1 MNTYG
6 IPMRVATDG
15 AAHISAL
22 FKPFIAAG
30 IVLAAGTLSLALS
43 AEPPPAAPAVTQAPK
58 EWQICFYGWKHFRAY
73 IRPEGE
79 AQETID
85 AAACVGG
92 NPYGI
97 LRFSLQSGRLYYLRF
112 TPLDYVFAQLGDRML
127 KMQEAAHHWP
137 GPENPIL
144 LALPVPPVPFCVANH
159 ATMTIKREVHSL
171 AEFNAAKDT
180 VWFLN
185 KDEKSD
191 SKLYLKATEECA
203 ILLKDPALKPVL
215 TILKPLAGE
224 TLSGPVNVT
233 ASLTDGA
240 SAQWVAFSVDGSI
253 TYPGGSIVGSDS
265 ALRTYP
271 PYTIELDTTKL
282 SNGPHEIEA
291 TTMRDVVKSKKVAFM
306 VDNTRPTVFLING
319 KYSHNNPAIPNS
331 PGFNWSGRQISGT
344 VPVEAGVA
352 NLTAGKVEFYMDSTL
367 KETDSSNPYA
377 ASMDT
382 TTLKDGSHEITV
394 KAYDAAGKLAAS
406 RTEQV
411 LVINTPPV
419 TITAPV
425 ADKTVS
431 GTVVAMASVLKDIP
445 YRWLMFKID
454 GVYQGEDNLIRHE
467 PPLGLCIDTTKL
479 SDGPHVIEAQQG
491 IAPTAAEAAPDSL
504 FSDKVSFKVDNTRA
518 AVFLLHK
525 ARFES
530 PWPGRKISGTVPVA
544 AGVANMKAVSKVEFY
559 VDATLKETDSSGPYG
574 ASIDTTTL
582 EEGAHELTVKAYDG
596 AGNLAASQT
605 TKVVVANA
613 VKGGAK

>member
-1 MNTYG
+1 MNTYE
-6 IPMRVATDG
+6 ILRRVAADG
-15 AAHISAL
+15 VVCISAL
-22 FKPFIAAG
+22 FKPFIAAAG
-30 IVLAAGTLSLALS
+30 LVLAAGIMSLDLS
-43 AEPPPAAPAVTQAPK
+43 AAPAPADPAVKPAPK
-58 EWQICFYGWKHFRAY
+58 EWEICFIGWRHFRAY

-97 LRFSLQSGRLYYLRF
+97 LRFPLQSGRLYYLRF

-137 GPENPIL
+137 APENPIL

-159 ATMTIKREVHSL
+159 ATMEIRREVHSL

-203 ILLKDPALKPVL
+203 IFLKDPPLQPVL
-215 TILKPLAGE
+215 TILAPLAGE

-240 SAQWVAFSVDGSI
+240 PAQWVAFSVDGSLI
-253 TYPGGSIVGSDS
+253 GSDS

-291 TTMRDVVKSKKVAFM
+291 TVMRDVVKSKKVAFK
-306 VDNTRPTVFLING
+306 VDNTRPAVFLING
-319 KYSHNNPAIPNS
+319 KYSHNNPAVPNS
-331 PGFNWSGRQISGT
+331 PGFNWSRRQISGI

-367 KETDSSNPYA
+367 KATDSSNPYA

-382 TTLKDGSHEITV
+382 TKLKDGIHEITV

-411 LVINTPPV
+411 LVINNPAV
-419 TITAPV
+419 TIMAPV
-425 ADKTVS
+425 AGETVS

-445 YRWLMFKID
+445 YRWLMFKVD
-454 GVYQGEDNLIRHE
+454 GVVQGEDNLIRHE

-491 IAPTAAEAAPDSL
+491 IAPTPAEAAPDSL
-504 FSDKVSFKVDNTRA
+504 FSDKVAFKVDNTRP
-518 AVFLLHK
+518 AVFLIHK
-525 ARFES
+525 ERFES

-544 AGVANMKAVSKVEFY
+544 AGVANMKAVSKVEFH
-559 VDATLKETDSSGPYG
+559 VDSTLKGTDSSSPYG

-582 EEGAHELTVKAYDG
+582 KEGAHELAVKAYDA
-596 AGNLAASQT
+596 AGKLAASQT
-605 TKVVVANA
+605 VKVTVTKA
-613 VKGGAK
+613 VEGGVK